1 MRIYVITLLLAFFC
15 NSACSAD
22 IVFQDNFSS
31 DGALV
36 SKLPQVGNVWSQTGT
51 GPTAGNN
58 PIQVSGGRVQ
68 ISNTGQDAW
77 GGFSSPVATT
87 PGDSIYVGLDI
98 NVTSASAGGDY
109 FLHFSDPAGT
119 ASNFYNRI
127 YLRAATG
134 GFQIGIASNSGT
146 GTVTTYGATALNFG
160 QNYRIVSAW
169 DFVSGTGNDVLNLY
183 VDPVSGDRSSNTAY
197 ISNYSWTGTVEPTAF
212 VSAVNL
218 RQGGSGSFP
227 VLSGDNLIVSKNNF
241 AEAAAVPEPTCASLL
256 GMAGIAMLA
265 VRRQKA

>member
-1 MRIYVITLLLAFFC
+1 MRLLFTSLVIAFISVGVC
-15 NSACSAD
+15 RAD
-22 IVFQDNFSS
+22 IVFQDSFSTN
-31 DGALV
+31 GALV
-36 SKLPQVGNVWSQTGT
+36 TSLPQVGAAWAQTGT
-51 GPTAGNN
+51 SATN

-77 GGFSSPVATT
+77 GGFSSQVATT

-119 ASNFYNRI
+119 TTNFYNRI
-127 YLRAATG
+127 FLRAATG

-197 ISNYSWTGTVEPTAF
+197 ISNYSWTGTGEPTAF

-218 RQGGSGSFP
+218 RQGGTTSFP

-241 AEAAAVPEPTCASLL
+241 AEAAAVPEPTCVSLL